1 MGTSSSRVVPEGST
15 DTQSMSRTM
24 PLNTIAAHNVRSTP
38 DGDLSSP
45 PIPNAAET
53 DTGTFYEAFKNI
65 MPSCLTEFVLFVLL
79 TLSIILFVKLI
90 EYTNIQQYIKE
101 TSRCYKNAMF
111 SNYSA
116 DVYVIKGYTMNR
128 IEILKITYDF
138 KTKDTKV
145 EIMAPKG
152 EVLNKIKVPLY
163 NIRTRD
169 VDEIEKVFYSEV
181 DYDLL
186 NETMIYEGN
195 PELIQFMQ
203 LQSTKFF
210 DKKLEAAKI

>member
-1 MGTSSSRVVPEGST
+1 
-15 DTQSMSRTM
+15 
-24 PLNTIAAHNVRSTP
+24 
-38 DGDLSSP
+38 
-45 PIPNAAET
+45 
-53 DTGTFYEAFKNI
+53 
-65 MPSCLTEFVLFVLL
+65 
-79 TLSIILFVKLI
+79 
-90 EYTNIQQYIKE
+90 
-101 TSRCYKNAMF
+101 
-111 SNYSA
+111 
-116 DVYVIKGYTMNR
+116 MNR